1 MKEKM
6 LAILSGLL
14 VKLKPLIFRIV
25 FTVADF
31 AFELLHKYF
40 PDHDCIFDKEDSH

>member
-14 VKLKPLIFRIV
+14 AKLKPLIFRIV
-25 FTVADF
+25 FTVVDSG
-31 AFELLHKYF
+31 FEILHKYF
-40 PDHDCIFDKEDSH
+40 PDHDCIFEKE